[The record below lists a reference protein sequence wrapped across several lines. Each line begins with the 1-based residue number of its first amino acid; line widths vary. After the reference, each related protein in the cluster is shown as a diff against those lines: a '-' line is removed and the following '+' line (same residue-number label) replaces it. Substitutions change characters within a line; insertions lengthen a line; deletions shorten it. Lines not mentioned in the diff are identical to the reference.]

1 MRGRRGGGEKYVVE
15 ATELMTLVVCRFEC
29 VAGGGGEKYVGGATE
44 LMTRVVCRFEC
55 VAGGGGVRSTWGGRR
70 S

>member
-1 MRGRRGGGEKYVVE
+1 
-15 ATELMTLVVCRFEC
+15 MTRVVCRFEC

-55 VAGGGGVRSTWGGRR
+55 VAGGGGVRSTWWRRR

>member
-29 VAGGGGEKYVGGATE
+29 VAGGGG
-44 LMTRVVCRFEC
+44 
-55 VAGGGGVRSTWGGRR
+55 VRSTWGRRR